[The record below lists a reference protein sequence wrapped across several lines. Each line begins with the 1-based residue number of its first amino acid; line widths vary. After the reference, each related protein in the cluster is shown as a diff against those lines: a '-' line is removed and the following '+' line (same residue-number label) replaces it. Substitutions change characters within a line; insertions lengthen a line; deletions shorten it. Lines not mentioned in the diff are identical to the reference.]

1 MPNKA
6 LQPTPGDRV
15 RAVRRVPALGGILRE
30 GGAAERQAVRPLIRG
45 TDHNRT
51 QASVEPIEVDAL
63 RYGIRAP
70 RSLHIFWRARH

>member
-30 GGAAERQAVRPLIRG
+30 GGAAERQAVDMAGFCQLG
-45 TDHNRT
+45 
-51 QASVEPIEVDAL
+51 
-63 RYGIRAP
+63 
-70 RSLHIFWRARH
+70 RSLPTSRL